1 MAWTWRETGLGNPP
15 PGILTQS
22 TWREGEKFVGAWHLL
37 RDLWILSNFIWILL
51 NFLWFCL
58 HHWMAFN
65 ECNLS
70 TWQSKHQTS
79 LLYDFIYFLFD
90 FLWNITWHPG
100 YIFKVFKLFQSRAFS
115 GGILWKLTR
124 RYPNHPLCR
133 TVDHR
138 HLLVCIEISLKEFLS
153 KKCP

>member
-1 MAWTWRETGLGNPP
+1 MSYAHGMNLKRNGSRES
-15 PGILTQS
+15 S
-22 TWREGEKFVGAWHLL
+22 TRDSDPEYLKRRWEIRRSLASSSGFMNSIKFYL
-37 RDLWILSNFIWILL
+37 NFIEFPLVLPSPL
-51 NFLWFCL
+51 NGVQ
-58 HHWMAFN
+58 WM
-65 ECNLS
+65 
-70 TWQSKHQTS
+70 QSKHLTS
-79 LLYDFIYFLFD
+79 RLYDFIYFLFD